1 MTNQIEKTFF
11 LIISNEFLEIYW
23 MSIFVFALIKSY
35 ALLGVYDAA

>member
-11 LIISNEFLEIYW
+11 SNDFLEIYW

>member
-11 LIISNEFLEIYW
+11 LNDFLEIYW